1 MLLLSYIQTEQIIA
15 RKPVYMAVTG
25 GEPLLVFDE
34 IKPCIERIISA
45 GTRVSVSSNGTLIT
59 EEIAEFYA
67 RNNIDTAISFPSINP
82 EICDS
87 VCGSSGVVSKVK
99 KTLRFSNAIT

>member
-1 MLLLSYIQTEQIIA
+1 
-15 RKPVYMAVTG
+15 MAVTG

-59 EEIAEFYA
+59 EQYG
-67 RNNIDTAISFPSINP
+67 R
-82 EICDS
+82 
-87 VCGSSGVVSKVK
+87 
-99 KTLRFSNAIT
+99 